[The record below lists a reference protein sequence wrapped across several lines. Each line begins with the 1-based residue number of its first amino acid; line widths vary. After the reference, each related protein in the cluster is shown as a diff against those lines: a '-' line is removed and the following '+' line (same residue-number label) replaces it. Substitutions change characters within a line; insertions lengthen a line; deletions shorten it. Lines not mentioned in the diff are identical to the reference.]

1 MIDYIETIT
10 LIDKDG
16 IQIYMGDY
24 QVYLGSTKT
33 GMLVEALLP
42 ESENIVESVSNR
54 HGGYFFGKT
63 LKPRVIELDLFFAEK
78 SPYELDRLKQ
88 MLYCTEPHKLINDY
102 LPDRFIWVVTDE
114 DGIDLN
120 YIWKGDFY
128 SGYFS
133 VRYIAYDPFYYGYA
147 SSLLLD
153 ESTLKGIF
161 TSKINTVQFNKGTYE
176 SKCII
181 KLIGRGTNISVTNLT
196 NGNTFT
202 LASMNNQTIYVDGI
216 RGQIRDSIS
225 LKTSIFDGEFI
236 LLESGNNLIEING
249 TNLNLTEISFDFY
262 YTYI

>member
-1 MIDYIETIT
+1 MIDYFESIT
-10 LIDKDG
+10 LIDNNG
-16 IQIYMGDY
+16 IQTYMGDY

-33 GMLVEALLP
+33 GMLVDTLLP
-42 ESENIVESVSNR
+42 ESENIVESITNR
-54 HGGYFFGKT
+54 DGGYFFGKT
-63 LKPRVIELDLFFAEK
+63 LKPRTIELDLYFEEK
-78 SPYELDRLKQ
+78 SPYELDRLKK
-88 MLYCTEPHKLINDY
+88 MLYCQEPHKLINDY

-133 VRYIAYDPFYYGYA
+133 VKYIAYDPFYYSYT

-153 ESTLKGIF
+153 ESTLTGNF
-161 TSKINTVQFNKGTYE
+161 TSKVTTVQFNKGTYE

-181 KLIGRGTNISVTNLT
+181 KLIGSGTNISVTNTT

-202 LASMNNQTIYVDGI
+202 ISEMNNQTIYIDGI
-216 RGQIRDSIS
+216 RGQIRDSIG
-225 LKTSIFDGEFI
+225 LKTSLFNGEFI